1 MIMSIKYTLL
11 KATKKSFEGDLA
23 KHEANLEVYLEN
35 SAGVGEHSDIIGE
48 IKGLVEKIDD
58 ARGCIEVVKVRMNA
72 SDLNGYPTE

>member
-1 MIMSIKYTLL
+1 MGIKYTLL

-35 SAGVGEHSDIIGE
+35 SAGVGEHSDIVGE
-48 IKGLVEKIDD
+48 IKTLIEEIHD
-58 ARGCIEVVKVRMNA
+58 ARGCVEVVKDRMNA

>member
-1 MIMSIKYTLL
+1 MGIKYTLL

>member
-1 MIMSIKYTLL
+1 MSIKYTLL

>member
-1 MIMSIKYTLL
+1 MGIKYTLL

-23 KHEANLEVYLEN
+23 KHEANLEVYLDN